1 MRRFQPFRRSEPTRA
16 WRHVALSAAAVGVLA
31 VIISSGV
38 VGTSLIGVKR
48 AAAATPA
55 YGGGYLMA
63 ADPQGGYWT
72 VSSAGSITSH
82 GGAPTFGSPALSG
95 LRLTQPIVGMA
106 STTDGQGYWLVAS
119 DGGVFSYGD
128 AKFYGSTGAISLNR
142 PIVGM
147 ATTSDGKG
155 YWLVAS
161 DGGIFTF
168 GDAKFYGSTGA
179 MQLKQPVVGMAA
191 TSDGKGYWLVAS
203 DGGIF
208 TFGDAK
214 FYGSTGALQL
224 NKPIIG
230 MAPTSDGQGYWLVAS
245 DGGVF
250 TFGDATFH
258 GSTGGG
264 NATVLGM
271 LINPS
276 TPGYELVESSGT
288 AIVPPLQPTADGTA
302 GSPLQGAY
310 TGPANP
316 GGLASFD
323 AATGTTSQIASDYL
337 PSNGGW
343 SAMDGSGGTLSWLTG
358 AWAGKGYT
366 LSLGVPM
373 IPTNSSGT
381 PVGSLATGATGAYN
395 SYFVTLAQNLV
406 AGGAGNAY
414 LRLGW
419 EFDGNWYPSWDAQT
433 AAAEADFGG
442 YFDQIVTAMRSVA
455 GENFQFVWNPDVGA
469 FGEAGYN
476 VTLAYPGNAYVNVI
490 GLDAYDQTW
499 ATPKTPATAWNVTL
513 LPALNVA
520 ASFAAG
526 QGKPLAI
533 CEWGIAF
540 LSNGLGDD
548 PSYVNNFSAWMKN
561 PANRVLYE
569 SYFNYDGTSDSV
581 LTGGSTPNSLA
592 AFKADFG

>member
-1 MRRFQPFRRSEPTRA
+1 
-16 WRHVALSAAAVGVLA
+16 
-31 VIISSGV
+31 
-38 VGTSLIGVKR
+38 
-48 AAAATPA
+48 
-55 YGGGYLMA
+55 MA
-63 ADPQGGYWT
+63 A
-72 VSSAGSITSH
+72 
-82 GGAPTFGSPALSG
+82 
-95 LRLTQPIVGMA
+95 
-106 STTDGQGYWLVAS
+106 TTDGQGYWLVAS

-128 AKFYGSTGAISLNR
+128 AKFYGSTGAIHLNR

-147 ATTSDGKG
+147 AATSDGKG

-168 GDAKFYGSTGA
+168 GDAKYYGSTGA
-179 MQLKQPVVGMAA
+179 LPLKQPVVGMAA

-214 FYGSTGALQL
+214 FFGSAGALQL

-250 TFGDATFH
+250 TFGDAEYY

-264 NATVLGM
+264 NAKVLGM
-271 LINPS
+271 LI
-276 TPGYELVESSGT
+276 TPATAGYELVESDGA
-288 AIVPPLQPTADGTA
+288 AIVPPLSPSAEGIA
-302 GSPLQGAY
+302 GSLFQGAY
-310 TGPANP
+310 TGPGNA

-323 AATGTTSQIASDYL
+323 ATTGTTSQIASDYL
-337 PSNGGW
+337 PSDGGW

-419 EFDGNWYPSWDAQT
+419 EFDGNWFPSWSAQT
-433 AAAEADFGG
+433 PAAEADFGG
-442 YFDQIVTAMRSVA
+442 YFDQIVTAMRSVP
-455 GENFQFVWNPDVGA
+455 GENFQFVWNPDAGA
-469 FGEAGYN
+469 FAESGYN

-490 GLDAYDQTW
+490 GLDAYDETW
-499 ATPKTPATAWNVTL
+499 ASPKTPATAWNVTL
-513 LPALNVA
+513 LPALNA
-520 ASFAAG
+520 AQAFAAA

-548 PSYVNNFSAWMKN
+548 PLYINNFAAWMKN
-561 PANRVLYE
+561 PVNDVLYE